1 MVLAKQPEVQV
12 LQRSAATPQG
22 LAITHDVRIRQ
33 ASAEIF
39 ARYNLAM
46 MTQRDWVAV
55 EAKLMLDCDNPEFA
69 KEAFYSKPAGRDKIE
84 GLSIRFAERA
94 RQYMR
99 NVQVD
104 TSPEMEDDFS
114 VHYRTTVIDLESNIP
129 ESETFKVEKTVE
141 RRGVNEGDT
150 VISQR
155 TNSSGHTVYLIPA
168 TEDQLNTK
176 LRAQI
181 SKVKRTLLL
190 ALVPADVRSRCLSR
204 CKEVS
209 LGEDKRDP
217 AAATKSIVSA
227 FISIGID
234 VPDLKDYLG
243 KTVASATPE
252 QVTDLRSIYAL
263 IREGEMT
270 WQDVMDAK
278 REREAEQGSKAEFVA
293 RKQKERADKKNKRNT
308 TAAAGGNAPAPRR
321 ARGAAAAGAAP
332 PPDAAAA
339 AAATNTASTPTD
351 APPKP
356 RASRRGGDEGAPPP
370 AGGGDTTDPASNSTP
385 A

>member
-12 LQRSAATPQG
+12 LQRSNATPQG

-33 ASAEIF
+33 ASAEMF

-46 MTQRDWVAV
+46 MTQRDWSAV

-84 GLSIRFAERA
+84 GLSVRFAERA
-94 RQYMR
+94 RQHMR
-99 NVQVD
+99 NIQVD
-104 TSPEMEDDFS
+104 TSPEMEDEYS

-141 RRGVNEGDT
+141 RRSVKEGDT

-155 TNSSGHTVYLIPA
+155 TNSAGDVVYLIPA

-190 ALVPADVRSRCLSR
+190 ALVPADVRARCFAR
-204 CKEVS
+204 CKEVA
-209 LGEDKRDP
+209 ENENAKDP

-234 VPDLKDYLG
+234 VPDLKEYLG
-243 KTVASATPE
+243 KAVASATPA

-263 IREGEMT
+263 IRDGEMT

-278 REREAEQGSKAEFVA
+278 KEREADQGTKAAFVA
-293 RKQKERADKKNKRNT
+293 KKQKEREEKRGNKNKP
-308 TAAAGGNAPAPRR
+308 ADAPAPRR
-321 ARGAAAAGAAP
+321 PRGAASAPATTATQTGEAGAGTTTP
-332 PPDAAAA
+332 GS
-339 AAATNTASTPTD
+339 TTETTTPT
-351 APPKP
+351 PPKP
-356 RASRRGGDEGAPPP
+356 RASRRGSDEEA
-370 AGGGDTTDPASNSTP
+370 TTTPETTPDPATP
-385 A
+385 